1 MLTEMQNTYSLL
13 LKNNRFDAIIIHYLF
28 KQNADSL
35 TLINTEE
42 LFKQLDFPQLRHKKA
57 KTGKNSLFHY
67 SESE

>member
-1 MLTEMQNTYSLL
+1 MLTEMQNIYSLL
-13 LKNNRFDAIIIHYLF
+13 LKYKRFDVIIISYLF

-42 LFKQLDFPQLRHKKA
+42 LFKQLDFPQVRHKKA
-57 KTGKNSLFHY
+57 KIRKNSLFHY